1 MAVEPCM
8 YLSAALDTIKTH
20 ALRRDSVNWSELRA
34 DAFDAAR
41 GARAIGEAYPAVEQT
56 LQALGDNHSHFLP
69 ASEVEKREENV
80 HYETPSGRMLGD
92 HLAPAPVAYLSL
104 PGFNRTDEATMQKY
118 ADTAQDII
126 WQLQHSNPC
135 GWIVSLQGNG
145 GGNMW
150 PMLAG
155 IGPLLGEGQVGSFIA
170 PEYELPW
177 FYRHG
182 AAMLGDR
189 ILTKVPDP
197 VEAVSPEDVPVAV
210 LTSIATSSAAE
221 AIAIAFRGR
230 PNTRS
235 FGQPTG
241 GVPTG
246 NAPFELSDGAML
258 ILTVSQMADR
268 TGHIYRGRIEPEVT
282 QEGNTALES
291 AAEWIA
297 STGSCQHATEQ

>member
-1 MAVEPCM
+1 M
-8 YLSAALDTIKTH
+8 YLSAALDTIQTY
-20 ALRRDSVNWSELRA
+20 ALWRDSVDWSKLHA
-34 DAFDAAR
+34 DAFEVAR
-41 GARAIGEAYPAVEQT
+41 SARTIDETYPAIERT
-56 LQALGDNHSHFLP
+56 LQALGDNHGHFLP
-69 ASEVEKREENV
+69 TSEVEEREENA

-92 HLAPAPVAYLSL
+92 YLASAPEAYLSF
-104 PGFNRTDEATMQKY
+104 PGFNRTDEASMQKY
-118 ADTAQDII
+118 ADASQDII
-126 WQLQHSNPC
+126 WQLRHNNPC

-155 IGPLLGEGQVGSFIA
+155 VGPLLGEGQVGSFIA
-170 PEYELPW
+170 PEQELPW
-177 FYRHG
+177 FYRDG
-182 AAMLGDR
+182 AAVLSDR
-189 ILTKVPDP
+189 VLTKVPDP
-197 VEAVSPEDVPVAV
+197 VEAVTPEDVPVAV

-221 AIAIAFRGR
+221 AIVIAFRRR

-246 NAPFELSDGAML
+246 NAPFELSDGAVL

-268 TGHIYRGRIEPEVT
+268 TGHIYHGRVEPDVT
-282 QEGNTALES
+282 LEGDTALEA

-297 STGSCQHATEQ
+297 STSSCQHATER